1 LKQTDAVA
9 DYLNKVDASATY
21 LKQTDAVADY
31 LNKVDASATYLK
43 QTDAVADYLNKVDAS
58 ATYLKQTDAVAD
70 YLNKVDA
77 SATYLK
83 QTDAV
88 ADYLN
93 KVDASATYLK
103 QTDAVADYL
112 NKVDASAT
120 YLKLVDASNT
130 YLRTSGGNVSD
141 LIITNKMHI
150 ASVSYISSSSSL
162 SFPLEEFY
170 CVNGSSAAYT
180 ITLPSLLSSSLGA
193 KFIFK
198 YVAGSNDVTLQG
210 STNILDNSGSTVSN
224 ITLNSSDRTI
234 TLVVMDTNGAGSYN
248 YVQI

>member
-1 LKQTDAVA
+1 
-9 DYLNKVDASATY
+9 